1 MPMPEPD
8 MVVSGAALIDLAK
21 RLDERAFRHE
31 TAIDDSQ
38 GLGVGAHIVLATR
51 AVALRE
57 VADELRNFG
66 LDLQRRAADAVRRQA
81 LLPGAG
87 GGRPVQLP

>member
-21 RLDERAFRHE
+21 RLDERAARHE
-31 TAIDDSQ
+31 EAAGDVPQTH
-38 GLGVGAHIVLATR
+38 LGAMISLATR

-57 VADELRNFG
+57 VADELRSFG